1 MGCTRVEER
10 VAAAFGKLKEAR
22 VKFSF
27 ALDVRF
33 GGVLFALPALLINGL
48 LRHSEKHFSL
58 PNGFYGLSRIFILI
72 AFMALCRIKS
82 IEGLRRC
89 PPGDLGKLL
98 GLDRVPEVRTLRE
111 KLEHLCERGDVSEW
125 SADLSRDWMAGNPDL
140 AGYLY
145 VDGHVRVYH
154 GRQTKLPKRYV
165 ARERLCLR
173 GTTDYWVNDAL
184 GQPFFCV
191 NAPVNPGLLEMI
203 RREIVPRLEQDVAN
217 QPSEAELE
225 ANPWLFRFALIFDRE
240 GYSPNFFLE
249 MLKKRIVCYT
259 YRKYQREDWD
269 RDEFSKHEV
278 KFPDGEIVEMEL
290 AERGSLL
297 GRKIW
302 VREIRKLTH
311 SGHQTALVTTD
322 FLSDAA
328 KIAGSM
334 FSRWSQENFF
344 KYMMQHFGIDKL
356 LEYKTDPIAET
367 TRVVNPAY
375 RELDGKI
382 RSNNSKLARR
392 KAKFGAIVLEGE
404 LEKKKV
410 KEYERQK
417 AELQDEIFFL
427 QKQTDELKARR
438 KECPRHISFAELP
451 EGEQFSALANDKKQ
465 IVDTIKMIAYR
476 AETALAKLIK
486 PYMTDKREARSL
498 LRQIFASEADLKPDE
513 ENKTLT
519 VSLHNLTN
527 PVSDRIVRNLCQEI
541 NATKTIFPGSNLRL
555 VYNCYQG
562 FKREPKTGRKRGPA
576 ERMCRGIHSGL
587 NCGLTGSG

>member
-22 VKFSF
+22 VKFAF

-111 KLEHLCERGDVSEW
+111 KLEHLCERGDVNEW

-225 ANPWLFRFALIFDRE
+225 ANPWLFRFALVFDRE

-302 VREIRKLTH
+302 VREIRKLTK

-356 LEYKTDPIAET
+356 LEYKTDPVAET

-392 KAKFGAIVLEGE
+392 KAKFGAMVLEGE
-404 LEKKKV
+404 FEREKV
-410 KEYERQK
+410 EEYERQK
-417 AELQDEIFFL
+417 AELQDEISFL

-555 VYNCYQG
+555 VYKLVSDQIRPNQV
-562 FKREPKTGRKRGPA
+562 
-576 ERMCRGIHSGL
+576 I
-587 NCGLTGSG
+587 

>member
-22 VKFSF
+22 VKFAF

-290 AERGSLL
+290 AERGSFL

-302 VREIRKLTH
+302 VREIRKLTK

-356 LEYKTDPIAET
+356 LEYKTDPVAET

-417 AELQDEIFFL
+417 AELQDEISFL

-476 AETALAKLIK
+476 AETALANLIK

-555 VYNCYQG
+555 VYKLVSDQIRPNQVV
-562 FKREPKTGRKRGPA
+562 
-576 ERMCRGIHSGL
+576 
-587 NCGLTGSG
+587 

>member
-22 VKFSF
+22 VKFAF

-356 LEYKTDPIAET
+356 LEYKTDPVAET

-417 AELQDEIFFL
+417 AELQDEISFL

-555 VYNCYQG
+555 VYKLVSDQIRPNQV
-562 FKREPKTGRKRGPA
+562 
-576 ERMCRGIHSGL
+576 I
-587 NCGLTGSG
+587 

>member
-22 VKFSF
+22 VKFAF

-111 KLEHLCERGDVSEW
+111 KLEHLCERGDISEW

-184 GQPFFCV
+184 EQPFFCV

-290 AERGSLL
+290 AERGSFL

-302 VREIRKLTH
+302 VREIRKLTK

-417 AELQDEIFFL
+417 AELQDEISFL

-555 VYNCYQG
+555 VYKLVSDQIRPNQV
-562 FKREPKTGRKRGPA
+562 
-576 ERMCRGIHSGL
+576 I
-587 NCGLTGSG
+587 

>member
-22 VKFSF
+22 VKFAF

-328 KIAGSM
+328 RIAGSM

-417 AELQDEIFFL
+417 AELQDEISFL
-427 QKQTDELKARR
+427 QKQTDELKVRR

-555 VYNCYQG
+555 VYKLVSDQIRPNQV
-562 FKREPKTGRKRGPA
+562 
-576 ERMCRGIHSGL
+576 I
-587 NCGLTGSG
+587 

>member
-22 VKFSF
+22 VEFPF

-58 PNGFYGLSRIFILI
+58 PNGFYGLSHIFILI

-111 KLEHLCERGDVSEW
+111 KLEHFCERGAVSEW

-154 GRQTKLPKRYV
+154 GKQTKLPKRYV

-184 GQPFFCV
+184 GQPFFSV
-191 NAPVNPGLLEMI
+191 NAPVNPGLLEII
-203 RREIVPRLEQDVAN
+203 RREIVPRLEQDVPN

-225 ANPWLFRFALIFDRE
+225 ANPWLFRFALVFDRE

-249 MLKKRIVCYT
+249 MRKKRIVCYT
-259 YRKYQREDWD
+259 YRKYQSEDWD
-269 RDEFSKHEV
+269 RDEFSRHEV
-278 KFPDGEIVEMEL
+278 KFPNGEVVELEL
-290 AERGSLL
+290 AERGTLL

-302 VREIRKLTH
+302 VREIRKMTN

-328 KIAGSM
+328 RIAGSM

-382 RSNNSKLARR
+382 RSNNGKLARR
-392 KAKFGAIVLEGE
+392 KATFGAIVLEGE
-404 LEKKKV
+404 LEKEKV
-410 KEYERQK
+410 EEYERQK
-417 AELQDEIFFL
+417 AELQEEISFL
-427 QKQTDELKARR
+427 QKETDELKARR
-438 KECPRHISFAELP
+438 KECPRHITFAELP

-476 AETALAKLIK
+476 AETALANLIK
-486 PYMTDKREARSL
+486 PYMTDKREARAF

-527 PVSDRIVRNLCQEI
+527 PVSDRIVRNFCQEL

-555 VYNCYQG
+555 IYKLV
-562 FKREPKTGRKRGPA
+562 
-576 ERMCRGIHSGL
+576 SD
-587 NCGLTGSG
+587 

>member
-1 MGCTRVEER
+1 MLGMGCTRVEER

-22 VKFSF
+22 VEFSF

-328 KIAGSM
+328 RIAGSM

-417 AELQDEIFFL
+417 AELQDEISFL
-427 QKQTDELKARR
+427 QKQTDELKVRR

-555 VYNCYQG
+555 VYKLVSDQIRPNQVV
-562 FKREPKTGRKRGPA
+562 
-576 ERMCRGIHSGL
+576 
-587 NCGLTGSG
+587 

>member
-22 VKFSF
+22 VEFPF

-111 KLEHLCERGDVSEW
+111 KLEHLCERGAVSEW

-154 GRQTKLPKRYV
+154 GSQTKLPKRYV

-184 GQPFFCV
+184 GQPFFSV
-191 NAPVNPGLLEMI
+191 NAPVNPGLLEII
-203 RREIVPRLEQDVAN
+203 RREIVPRLEQDVPN

-225 ANPWLFRFALIFDRE
+225 ANPWLFRFALVFDRE
-240 GYSPNFFLE
+240 GYSPDFFLE

-259 YRKYQREDWD
+259 YRKYQSEDWD
-269 RDEFSKHEV
+269 RDEFSGHEV
-278 KFPDGEIVEMEL
+278 KFPNGEVVELEL
-290 AERGSLL
+290 AERGTLL

-302 VREIRKLTH
+302 VREIRKLTS

-328 KIAGSM
+328 RIAGSM

-356 LEYKTDPIAET
+356 LEYKTEPIAET

-382 RSNNSKLARR
+382 RSNNGKLARR
-392 KAKFGAIVLEGE
+392 KATFGAIVLEGE
-404 LEKKKV
+404 LEREKV
-410 KEYERQK
+410 EEYERQK
-417 AELQDEIFFL
+417 AELQEEISFL
-427 QKQTDELKARR
+427 QKETDELKAKR
-438 KECPRHISFAELP
+438 KECPRHITFAELP

-476 AETALAKLIK
+476 AETALASLIK

-498 LRQIFASEADLKPDE
+498 LRQIFASEADLKPDA

-555 VYNCYQG
+555 VYKLVSDQIRPNQV
-562 FKREPKTGRKRGPA
+562 
-576 ERMCRGIHSGL
+576 I
-587 NCGLTGSG
+587 

>member
-22 VKFSF
+22 VKFAF

-290 AERGSLL
+290 AERGSFL

-302 VREIRKLTH
+302 VREIRKLTK

-417 AELQDEIFFL
+417 AELQDEISFL

-555 VYNCYQG
+555 VYKLVSDQIRPNQV
-562 FKREPKTGRKRGPA
+562 
-576 ERMCRGIHSGL
+576 I
-587 NCGLTGSG
+587 

>member
-22 VKFSF
+22 VEFPF

-111 KLEHLCERGDVSEW
+111 KLEHLCERGAVSEW

-184 GQPFFCV
+184 GQPFFSV
-191 NAPVNPGLLEMI
+191 NAPVNPGLLEII
-203 RREIVPRLEQDVAN
+203 RREIVPRLEQDVPN

-225 ANPWLFRFALIFDRE
+225 ANPWLFRFALVFDRE
-240 GYSPNFFLE
+240 GYSPDFFLE

-259 YRKYQREDWD
+259 YRKYQSEDWD
-269 RDEFSKHEV
+269 RDEFSRHEV
-278 KFPDGEIVEMEL
+278 KFPNGEVVELEL
-290 AERGSLL
+290 AERGTLL

-302 VREIRKLTH
+302 VREIRKLTS

-328 KIAGSM
+328 RIAGSM

-356 LEYKTDPIAET
+356 LEYKTEPIAET

-404 LEKKKV
+404 LEKEKV
-410 KEYERQK
+410 EEYERQK
-417 AELQDEIFFL
+417 AELQEEIFFL
-427 QKQTDELKARR
+427 QKETDELKARR
-438 KECPRHISFAELP
+438 KECPRHITFAELP

-476 AETALAKLIK
+476 AETALANLIK

-527 PVSDRIVRNLCQEI
+527 PVSDRIVRNLCQEL

-555 VYNCYQG
+555 VYKLVSDQIRPNQV
-562 FKREPKTGRKRGPA
+562 
-576 ERMCRGIHSGL
+576 I
-587 NCGLTGSG
+587 

>member
-22 VKFSF
+22 VEFPF

-111 KLEHLCERGDVSEW
+111 KLEYLCERGDVSEW
-125 SADLSRDWMAGNPDL
+125 SADLSRDWMAGDPNL

-154 GRQTKLPKRYV
+154 GRETKLPKRYV

-173 GTTDYWVNDAL
+173 ATTDYWVNDAL

-191 NAPVNPGLLEMI
+191 NAPVNPGLLEMV
-203 RREIVPRLEQDVAN
+203 RREIVPRLDKDVPD
-217 QPSEAELE
+217 QPCEAALE

-240 GYSPNFFLE
+240 GYSPDFFLE
-249 MLKKRIVCYT
+249 MLNKRIVCYT
-259 YRKYQREDWD
+259 YRKYQSEDWD
-269 RDEFSKHEV
+269 RDEFSRHQV
-278 KFPDGEIVEMEL
+278 KFPDGEVVEMEL
-290 AERGSLL
+290 AERGSFL

-302 VREIRKLTH
+302 VREIRKLTQ

-328 KIAGSM
+328 RIAGSM

-367 TRVVNPAY
+367 TRVVNPVY
-375 RELDGKI
+375 RDLDGKI
-382 RSNNSKLARR
+382 RSHNSKLARR

-410 KEYERQK
+410 KAYERQK
-417 AELQDEIFFL
+417 AELQDEISFL

-438 KECPRHISFAELP
+438 KGCPRHISFAELP

-476 AETALAKLIK
+476 AETALAILIK

-498 LRQIFASEADLKPDE
+498 LRQIFTSEADLKPDE

-527 PVSDRIVRNLCQEI
+527 PVSDRIARNLCQEI
-541 NATKTIFPGSNLRL
+541 NATKTIFPGSKLRL
-555 VYNCYQG
+555 VYKLVSDQNRPIQVV
-562 FKREPKTGRKRGPA
+562 
-576 ERMCRGIHSGL
+576 
-587 NCGLTGSG
+587 

>member
-22 VKFSF
+22 VEFAF

-33 GGVLFALPALLINGL
+33 GGVLLALPALLINGL
-48 LRHSEKHFSL
+48 LRHSEKYFSL

-154 GRQTKLPKRYV
+154 GRQTKLPKGYV

-173 GTTDYWVNDAL
+173 ATTDYWVNDAL

-203 RREIVPRLEQDVAN
+203 RREIVPRLEQDVPH

-225 ANPWLFRFALIFDRE
+225 ATPWLFRFALIFDRE
-240 GYSPNFFLE
+240 GYSPDFFLE
-249 MLKKRIVCYT
+249 MLNKRIVCYT
-259 YRKYQREDWD
+259 YRKYQSEDWD
-269 RDEFSKHEV
+269 RDEFSRHEV
-278 KFPDGEIVEMEL
+278 KFPDGEVVEMEL

-302 VREIRKLTH
+302 VREIRKLTN

-328 KIAGSM
+328 RIAGSM

-356 LEYKTDPIAET
+356 LEYTTDPIVET
-367 TRVVNPAY
+367 TRVVNPVY

-382 RSNNSKLARR
+382 RSNNSKLARK

-410 KEYERQK
+410 KDYERQK
-417 AELQDEIFFL
+417 AELQDEISFL
-427 QKQTDELKARR
+427 QKETDELKARR

-476 AETALAKLIK
+476 AETALANLIK

-513 ENKTLT
+513 ENRTLT

-527 PVSDRIVRNLCQEI
+527 PVSDRIARNLCQEL

-555 VYNCYQG
+555 VYKLVSDQI
-562 FKREPKTGRKRGPA
+562 RP
-576 ERMCRGIHSGL
+576 IQVI
-587 NCGLTGSG
+587 

>member
-1 MGCTRVEER
+1 MLGMGCTRVEER

-22 VKFSF
+22 VEFSF

-328 KIAGSM
+328 RIAGSM

-417 AELQDEIFFL
+417 AELQDEISFL
-427 QKQTDELKARR
+427 QKQTDELKVRR

-555 VYNCYQG
+555 VYKLVSDQIRPNQV
-562 FKREPKTGRKRGPA
+562 
-576 ERMCRGIHSGL
+576 I
-587 NCGLTGSG
+587 

>member
-10 VAAAFGKLKEAR
+10 MAAAFGKLKEAR
-22 VKFSF
+22 VEFSF
-27 ALDVRF
+27 SLDVRF

-111 KLEHLCERGDVSEW
+111 KLEHLCERGAVSEW

-184 GQPFFCV
+184 GQPFFSV
-191 NAPVNPGLLEMI
+191 NAPVNPGLLEII
-203 RREIVPRLEQDVAN
+203 RREIVPRLEQDVPN

-225 ANPWLFRFALIFDRE
+225 ANRWLFRFALVFDRE
-240 GYSPNFFLE
+240 GYSPVFFLE

-259 YRKYQREDWD
+259 YRKYQSEDWR
-269 RDEFSKHEV
+269 RDEFSRHEV
-278 KFPDGEIVEMEL
+278 KFPNGEVVELEL
-290 AERGSLL
+290 AERGTLL

-302 VREIRKLTH
+302 VREIRKLTK

-356 LEYKTDPIAET
+356 LEYKTEPIAET

-404 LEKKKV
+404 LEREKV
-410 KEYERQK
+410 EEYERQK
-417 AELQDEIFFL
+417 AELQEEISFL
-427 QKQTDELKARR
+427 QKETDELKAKR
-438 KECPRHISFAELP
+438 KECPRHITFAELP

-476 AETALAKLIK
+476 AETALANLIK
-486 PYMTDKREARSL
+486 PYMTDKREARAF
-498 LRQIFASEADLKPDE
+498 LRQIFASEADLKPDG

-527 PVSDRIVRNLCQEI
+527 PVSDRIVRNLCQEL

-555 VYNCYQG
+555 VYKLVSDQIRPNQV
-562 FKREPKTGRKRGPA
+562 
-576 ERMCRGIHSGL
+576 I
-587 NCGLTGSG
+587 

>member
-22 VKFSF
+22 VKFAF

-328 KIAGSM
+328 RIAGSM

-417 AELQDEIFFL
+417 AELQDEISFL

-555 VYNCYQG
+555 VYKLVSDQIRPNQV
-562 FKREPKTGRKRGPA
+562 
-576 ERMCRGIHSGL
+576 I
-587 NCGLTGSG
+587 

>member
-22 VKFSF
+22 VKFAF

-269 RDEFSKHEV
+269 RDEFSKREV

-328 KIAGSM
+328 RIAGSM

-356 LEYKTDPIAET
+356 LEYKTDPVAET

-392 KAKFGAIVLEGE
+392 KAKFGAMVLEGE
-404 LEKKKV
+404 FEREKV
-410 KEYERQK
+410 EEYERQK
-417 AELQDEIFFL
+417 AELQDEISFL

-555 VYNCYQG
+555 VYKLVSDQIRPNQV
-562 FKREPKTGRKRGPA
+562 
-576 ERMCRGIHSGL
+576 I
-587 NCGLTGSG
+587 

>member
-1 MGCTRVEER
+1 VYKRQ
-10 VAAAFGKLKEAR
+10 
-22 VKFSF
+22 
-27 ALDVRF
+27 
-33 GGVLFALPALLINGL
+33 
-48 LRHSEKHFSL
+48 RH
-58 PNGFYGLSRIFILI
+58 
-72 AFMALCRIKS
+72 
-82 IEGLRRC
+82 
-89 PPGDLGKLL
+89 
-98 GLDRVPEVRTLRE
+98 
-111 KLEHLCERGDVSEW
+111 
-125 SADLSRDWMAGNPDL
+125 
-140 AGYLY
+140 
-145 VDGHVRVYH
+145 
-154 GRQTKLPKRYV
+154 
-165 ARERLCLR
+165 
-173 GTTDYWVNDAL
+173 
-184 GQPFFCV
+184 
-191 NAPVNPGLLEMI
+191 
-203 RREIVPRLEQDVAN
+203 EIVPRLEQDVPN

-225 ANPWLFRFALIFDRE
+225 ANPWLFRFALVFDRE

-328 KIAGSM
+328 RIAGSM

-356 LEYKTDPIAET
+356 LEYKTEPIAET

-404 LEKKKV
+404 LEKEKV
-410 KEYERQK
+410 EEYESQK
-417 AELQDEIFFL
+417 AELQEEISFL
-427 QKQTDELKARR
+427 QKETDELKARR
-438 KECPRHISFAELP
+438 KKCPRHISFAELP

-476 AETALAKLIK
+476 AETGLANLIK

-555 VYNCYQG
+555 VYKLVSDQNRPIQV
-562 FKREPKTGRKRGPA
+562 
-576 ERMCRGIHSGL
+576 I
-587 NCGLTGSG
+587 

>member
-10 VAAAFGKLKEAR
+10 MAAAFGELEEAR
-22 VKFSF
+22 VEFSF

-58 PNGFYGLSRIFILI
+58 PKGFYGLSCIFILI
-72 AFMALCRIKS
+72 AFMALARIKS

-111 KLEHLCERGDVSEW
+111 KLEYLCEQGDVSEW
-125 SADLSRDWMAGNPDL
+125 SADLSRDWMAGNPNL

-154 GRQTKLPKRYV
+154 GKQTKLPKRYV

-184 GQPFFCV
+184 GQPFFSV
-191 NAPVNPGLLEMI
+191 DAPVNPGLLEMM
-203 RREIVPRLEQDVAN
+203 RSEIVPRLEQDIPN
-217 QPSEAELE
+217 QPSKAELE
-225 ANPWLFRFALIFDRE
+225 ASPWLFRFALIFDRE
-240 GYSPNFFLE
+240 GYSPGFFLE

-259 YRKYQREDWD
+259 YRKYQSEDWD
-269 RDEFSKHEV
+269 RCEFSRHEV
-278 KFPDGEIVEMEL
+278 RFPDGEVVEMEL
-290 AERGSLL
+290 AERGTHL
-297 GRKIW
+297 GGKIW
-302 VREIRKLTH
+302 VREIRKLTN

-328 KIAGSM
+328 RIAGSM

-356 LEYKTDPIAET
+356 LEYKTEPIAET
-367 TRVVNPAY
+367 TRVVNPVY
-375 RELDGKI
+375 RGLDGKI
-382 RSNNSKLARR
+382 RSNNGKLARR

-404 LEKKKV
+404 LEKEKV
-410 KEYERQK
+410 EEYERKK
-417 AELQDEIFFL
+417 AELQEEISFL
-427 QKQTDELKARR
+427 DKETDELKTRR
-438 KECPRHISFAELP
+438 KECSRHITFAELP

-476 AETALAKLIK
+476 AETAMANLIK
-486 PYMTDKREARSL
+486 PYMTDKREARAL
-498 LRQIFASEADLKPDE
+498 LRQIFAGEADLKPDE
-513 ENKTLT
+513 DNKTLT

-527 PVSDRIVRNLCQEI
+527 PVSDRVVRNLCQEL

-555 VYNCYQG
+555 VY
-562 FKREPKTGRKRGPA
+562 KLV
-576 ERMCRGIHSGL
+576 SD
-587 NCGLTGSG
+587 

>member
-22 VKFSF
+22 VEFPF

-111 KLEHLCERGDVSEW
+111 KLEHLCERGAVSEW

-154 GRQTKLPKRYV
+154 GKQTKLPKRYV

-184 GQPFFCV
+184 GQPFFSV
-191 NAPVNPGLLEMI
+191 NAPVNPGLLEII
-203 RREIVPRLEQDVAN
+203 RREIVPRLEQDVPN

-225 ANPWLFRFALIFDRE
+225 ANPWLFRFALVFDRE
-240 GYSPNFFLE
+240 GYSPDFFLE

-259 YRKYQREDWD
+259 YRKYQSEDWD
-269 RDEFSKHEV
+269 RDEFSRHEV
-278 KFPDGEIVEMEL
+278 KFPNGEVVELEL
-290 AERGSLL
+290 AERGTLL

-302 VREIRKLTH
+302 VREIRKLTN

-328 KIAGSM
+328 RIAGSM

-356 LEYKTDPIAET
+356 LEYKTEPIAET

-375 RELDGKI
+375 REL
-382 RSNNSKLARR
+382 
-392 KAKFGAIVLEGE
+392 
-404 LEKKKV
+404 EKEKV
-410 KEYERQK
+410 EEYERQK
-417 AELQDEIFFL
+417 AGLQEEISFL
-427 QKQTDELKARR
+427 QKETDELKARR
-438 KECPRHISFAELP
+438 KECPRHITFAELP

-476 AETALAKLIK
+476 AETALANLIK
-486 PYMTDKREARSL
+486 PYMTDKREARAF

-541 NATKTIFPGSNLRL
+541 NATKTTFPGSNLRL
-555 VYNCYQG
+555 VYKLVSDQIRPNQV
-562 FKREPKTGRKRGPA
+562 
-576 ERMCRGIHSGL
+576 I
-587 NCGLTGSG
+587 

>member
-22 VKFSF
+22 VEFAF

-125 SADLSRDWMAGNPDL
+125 SGDLSRDWMAGNPDL

-240 GYSPNFFLE
+240 GYSSNFFLE

-269 RDEFSKHEV
+269 RDEFSKYEV

-290 AERGSLL
+290 AERGSFL

-302 VREIRKLTH
+302 VREIRKLTK

-344 KYMMQHFGIDKL
+344 KYMMQHFGIDML

-392 KAKFGAIVLEGE
+392 KAKFGAMVLEGE

-410 KEYERQK
+410 KAYERQK
-417 AELQDEIFFL
+417 AELQDEISFL
-427 QKQTDELKARR
+427 QKETDELKARR

-476 AETALAKLIK
+476 AETALANLIK

-555 VYNCYQG
+555 VYKLVSDQIRPNQVV
-562 FKREPKTGRKRGPA
+562 
-576 ERMCRGIHSGL
+576 
-587 NCGLTGSG
+587 

>member
-1 MGCTRVEER
+1 MLGMGCTRVEER

-22 VKFSF
+22 VEFSF

-328 KIAGSM
+328 RIAGSM

-417 AELQDEIFFL
+417 AELQDEISFL
-427 QKQTDELKARR
+427 QKQTDELKVRR

-486 PYMTDKREARSL
+486 PYMTDKREARAL

-555 VYNCYQG
+555 VYKLVSDQIRPNQV
-562 FKREPKTGRKRGPA
+562 
-576 ERMCRGIHSGL
+576 I
-587 NCGLTGSG
+587 

>member
-1 MGCTRVEER
+1 MGCTRIEER

-22 VKFSF
+22 VEFSF

-290 AERGSLL
+290 AERGSFL

-302 VREIRKLTH
+302 VREIRKLTK

-392 KAKFGAIVLEGE
+392 KAKFGAMVLEGE
-404 LEKKKV
+404 FEREKV
-410 KEYERQK
+410 EEYERQK
-417 AELQDEIFFL
+417 AELQDEISFL

-555 VYNCYQG
+555 VYKLVSDQIRPNQV
-562 FKREPKTGRKRGPA
+562 
-576 ERMCRGIHSGL
+576 I
-587 NCGLTGSG
+587 

>member
-22 VKFSF
+22 VKFAF

-225 ANPWLFRFALIFDRE
+225 ANPWLFRFALVFDRE

-259 YRKYQREDWD
+259 YRKYQSEDWD

-328 KIAGSM
+328 RIAGSM

-356 LEYKTDPIAET
+356 LEYKTDPVAET

-392 KAKFGAIVLEGE
+392 KAKFGAMVLEGE
-404 LEKKKV
+404 FEREKV
-410 KEYERQK
+410 EEYERQK

-555 VYNCYQG
+555 VYKLVSDQIRPNQV
-562 FKREPKTGRKRGPA
+562 
-576 ERMCRGIHSGL
+576 I
-587 NCGLTGSG
+587 

>member
-22 VKFSF
+22 VEFPF

-111 KLEHLCERGDVSEW
+111 KLEHLCERGAVSEW

-184 GQPFFCV
+184 GQPFFSV
-191 NAPVNPGLLEMI
+191 NAPVNPGLLEII
-203 RREIVPRLEQDVAN
+203 RREIVPRLEQDVPN

-225 ANPWLFRFALIFDRE
+225 ANPWLFRFALVFDRE
-240 GYSPNFFLE
+240 GYSPAFFLE
-249 MLKKRIVCYT
+249 MLKKHIVCYT
-259 YRKYQREDWD
+259 YRKYQSEDWD
-269 RDEFSKHEV
+269 RDEFSRHEV
-278 KFPDGEIVEMEL
+278 KFPNGEVVELEL
-290 AERGSLL
+290 AERGTLL

-302 VREIRKLTH
+302 VREIRKLTS

-328 KIAGSM
+328 RIAGSM

-356 LEYKTDPIAET
+356 LEYKTEPIAET

-404 LEKKKV
+404 LEREKV
-410 KEYERQK
+410 EEYERQK
-417 AELQDEIFFL
+417 AELQEEISFL
-427 QKQTDELKARR
+427 QKETDELKAKR
-438 KECPRHISFAELP
+438 KECPRHITFAELP

-476 AETALAKLIK
+476 AETALANLIK

-519 VSLHNLTN
+519 VSLHNMTN

-555 VYNCYQG
+555 VYKLVSDQIRPNQV
-562 FKREPKTGRKRGPA
+562 
-576 ERMCRGIHSGL
+576 I
-587 NCGLTGSG
+587 

>member
-22 VKFSF
+22 VEFFFS
-27 ALDVRF
+27 LDVRF

-111 KLEHLCERGDVSEW
+111 KLEHLCERGAVSEW

-184 GQPFFCV
+184 GQPFFSV
-191 NAPVNPGLLEMI
+191 NAPVNPGLLEII
-203 RREIVPRLEQDVAN
+203 RREIVPRLEQDVPN

-225 ANPWLFRFALIFDRE
+225 ANPWLFRFALVFDRE
-240 GYSPNFFLE
+240 GYSPAFFLE

-259 YRKYQREDWD
+259 YRKYQSEDWD
-269 RDEFSKHEV
+269 RDEFSRHEV
-278 KFPDGEIVEMEL
+278 KFPNGEVVELEL
-290 AERGSLL
+290 AERGTLL

-302 VREIRKLTH
+302 VREIRKLTS

-328 KIAGSM
+328 RIAGSM

-356 LEYKTDPIAET
+356 LEYKTEPIAET

-404 LEKKKV
+404 LEREKV
-410 KEYERQK
+410 EEYERQK
-417 AELQDEIFFL
+417 AGLQEEISFL
-427 QKQTDELKARR
+427 QKETDELKARR
-438 KECPRHISFAELP
+438 KECPRHICFAELP

-476 AETALAKLIK
+476 AETALANLIK

-555 VYNCYQG
+555 VYKLVSDQIRPNQV
-562 FKREPKTGRKRGPA
+562 
-576 ERMCRGIHSGL
+576 I
-587 NCGLTGSG
+587 

>member
-22 VKFSF
+22 VKFAF

-225 ANPWLFRFALIFDRE
+225 ANPWLFRFALVFDRE

-269 RDEFSKHEV
+269 RDEFSKREV

-328 KIAGSM
+328 RIAGSM

-356 LEYKTDPIAET
+356 LEYKTDPVAET

-417 AELQDEIFFL
+417 AELQDEISFL

-555 VYNCYQG
+555 VYKLVSDQIRPNQV
-562 FKREPKTGRKRGPA
+562 
-576 ERMCRGIHSGL
+576 I
-587 NCGLTGSG
+587 

>member
-1 MGCTRVEER
+1 MLGMGCTRVEER

-22 VKFSF
+22 VEFPF

-111 KLEHLCERGDVSEW
+111 KLEHLCERGAVSEW

-191 NAPVNPGLLEMI
+191 NAPVNPGLLEII
-203 RREIVPRLEQDVAN
+203 RREIVPRLEQDVPN

-225 ANPWLFRFALIFDRE
+225 ANPWLFRFALVFDRE

-259 YRKYQREDWD
+259 YRKYQSEDWD
-269 RDEFSKHEV
+269 RDEFSRHEV
-278 KFPDGEIVEMEL
+278 KFPNGEVVELEL
-290 AERGSLL
+290 AERGTFL

-302 VREIRKLTH
+302 VREIRKLTN

-328 KIAGSM
+328 RIAGSM

-356 LEYKTDPIAET
+356 LEYKTEPIAET

-410 KEYERQK
+410 EEYERQK
-417 AELQDEIFFL
+417 AELQEEISFL
-427 QKQTDELKARR
+427 QKETDELKARR

-476 AETALAKLIK
+476 AETALANLIK

-555 VYNCYQG
+555 VYKLVSDQIRPNQV
-562 FKREPKTGRKRGPA
+562 
-576 ERMCRGIHSGL
+576 I
-587 NCGLTGSG
+587 

>member
-22 VKFSF
+22 VEFPF

-111 KLEHLCERGDVSEW
+111 KLEHLCERGAVSEW

-184 GQPFFCV
+184 GQPFFSV
-191 NAPVNPGLLEMI
+191 NAPVNPGLLEII
-203 RREIVPRLEQDVAN
+203 RREIVPRLEQDVPN

-225 ANPWLFRFALIFDRE
+225 ANPWLFRFALVFDRE
-240 GYSPNFFLE
+240 GYSPDFFLE

-259 YRKYQREDWD
+259 YRKYQSEDWD
-269 RDEFSKHEV
+269 RDEFSRHEV
-278 KFPDGEIVEMEL
+278 KFPNGEVVELEL
-290 AERGSLL
+290 AERGTLL

-302 VREIRKLTH
+302 VREIRKLTS

-328 KIAGSM
+328 RIAGSM

-356 LEYKTDPIAET
+356 LEYKTEPIAET

-404 LEKKKV
+404 LEREKV
-410 KEYERQK
+410 EEYGRQK
-417 AELQDEIFFL
+417 AGLQEEISFL
-427 QKQTDELKARR
+427 QKETDELKARR

-476 AETALAKLIK
+476 AETALANLIK

-498 LRQIFASEADLKPDE
+498 LRQIFTSEADLKPDE

-555 VYNCYQG
+555 VYKLVSDQIRPNQV
-562 FKREPKTGRKRGPA
+562 
-576 ERMCRGIHSGL
+576 I
-587 NCGLTGSG
+587 

>member
-22 VKFSF
+22 VKFAF

-225 ANPWLFRFALIFDRE
+225 ANPWLFRFALVFDRE

-302 VREIRKLTH
+302 VREIRKLTK

-328 KIAGSM
+328 RIAGSM

-356 LEYKTDPIAET
+356 LEYKTDPVAET

-392 KAKFGAIVLEGE
+392 KAKFGAMVLEGE
-404 LEKKKV
+404 FEREKV
-410 KEYERQK
+410 EEYERQK
-417 AELQDEIFFL
+417 AELQDEISFL

-555 VYNCYQG
+555 VYKLVSDQIRPNQV
-562 FKREPKTGRKRGPA
+562 
-576 ERMCRGIHSGL
+576 I
-587 NCGLTGSG
+587 

>member
-1 MGCTRVEER
+1 MLGMGCTRVEER

-22 VKFSF
+22 VEFSF

-328 KIAGSM
+328 RIAGSM

-356 LEYKTDPIAET
+356 LEYKTEPIAET

-417 AELQDEIFFL
+417 AELQDEISFL
-427 QKQTDELKARR
+427 QKQTDELKVRR

-555 VYNCYQG
+555 VYKLVSDQIRPNQV
-562 FKREPKTGRKRGPA
+562 
-576 ERMCRGIHSGL
+576 I
-587 NCGLTGSG
+587 

>member
-1 MGCTRVEER
+1 LLGMGCTRVEER

-22 VKFSF
+22 VEFSF

-328 KIAGSM
+328 RIAGSM

-417 AELQDEIFFL
+417 AELQDEISFL
-427 QKQTDELKARR
+427 QKQTDELKVRR

-555 VYNCYQG
+555 VYKLVSDQIRPNQV
-562 FKREPKTGRKRGPA
+562 
-576 ERMCRGIHSGL
+576 I
-587 NCGLTGSG
+587 

>member
-22 VKFSF
+22 VEFPF

-111 KLEHLCERGDVSEW
+111 KLEHLCERGAVSEW

-184 GQPFFCV
+184 GQPFFSV
-191 NAPVNPGLLEMI
+191 NAPVNPGLLEII
-203 RREIVPRLEQDVAN
+203 RREIVPRLEQDVPN

-240 GYSPNFFLE
+240 GYSPDFFIE

-259 YRKYQREDWD
+259 YRKYQSEDWD
-269 RDEFSKHEV
+269 RDEFSRHEV
-278 KFPDGEIVEMEL
+278 KFPNGEVVELEL
-290 AERGSLL
+290 AERGTLF

-302 VREIRKLTH
+302 VREIRKLTN

-328 KIAGSM
+328 RIAGSM

-356 LEYKTDPIAET
+356 LEYKTEPIAET

-404 LEKKKV
+404 LEREKV
-410 KEYERQK
+410 EEYERQK
-417 AELQDEIFFL
+417 AGLQEEISFL
-427 QKQTDELKARR
+427 QKETNELKARR

-476 AETALAKLIK
+476 AETAMANLIK
-486 PYMTDKREARSL
+486 PYMTDKREARSF
-498 LRQIFASEADLKPDE
+498 LRQIFVSEADLKPDE

-527 PVSDRIVRNLCQEI
+527 PVSDRIVRNLCREI

-555 VYNCYQG
+555 VYKLVSDQIRPNQV
-562 FKREPKTGRKRGPA
+562 
-576 ERMCRGIHSGL
+576 I
-587 NCGLTGSG
+587 

>member
-22 VKFSF
+22 VEFSF

-328 KIAGSM
+328 RIAGSM

-417 AELQDEIFFL
+417 AELQDEISFL
-427 QKQTDELKARR
+427 QKQTDELKVRR

-555 VYNCYQG
+555 VYKLVSDQIRPNQV
-562 FKREPKTGRKRGPA
+562 
-576 ERMCRGIHSGL
+576 I
-587 NCGLTGSG
+587 